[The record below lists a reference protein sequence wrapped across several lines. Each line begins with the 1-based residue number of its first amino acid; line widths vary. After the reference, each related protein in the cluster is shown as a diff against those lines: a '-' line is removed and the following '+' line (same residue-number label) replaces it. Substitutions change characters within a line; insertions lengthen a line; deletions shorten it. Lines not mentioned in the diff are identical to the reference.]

1 MDIMNI
7 LFANAMLILTLLIL
21 IVSIIM
27 GAIRG
32 FIKTFF
38 SAFAV
43 IVALIIA
50 VQTGPYVG
58 KVIQHTPIYSGIA
71 GHIEENMNTQTE
83 FMSEKVS
90 DQIDT
95 IAGYPI
101 PEFIKETL
109 IENNNSQMYEAL
121 GVYDFNAYVAAY
133 MACLV
138 INAVSFLVVFL
149 LAFVIIKMI
158 EGALNLVSKLPVLR
172 SINKAG
178 GIVCGVVHGLI
189 RIWLIGV
196 FVMAFAWTSIGQWAS
211 VQINGNPI
219 LSLLY
224 NHNLI
229 VSALT
234 NMSKMLF

>member
-1 MDIMNI
+1 MDILI
-7 LFANAMLILTLLIL
+7 ANAMLILTLLIL
-21 IVSIIM
+21 IVSVIM
-27 GAIRG
+27 GAVRG

-43 IVALIIA
+43 LIALIIA
-50 VQTGPYVG
+50 IQAGPYVG
-58 KVIQHTPIYSGIA
+58 KVIQHTPIYSGIS
-71 GHIEENMNTQTE
+71 GQIEEKMNIQTE
-83 FMSEKVS
+83 LMNEKVS

-109 IENNNSQMYEAL
+109 IENNNSQMYEVL

-138 INAVSFLVVFL
+138 INAVSFLIVFL
-149 LAFVIIKMI
+149 LAFVVIKMI
-158 EGALNLVSKLPVLR
+158 EGALNLVSKLPVLH

-178 GIVCGVVHGLI
+178 GIICGVVHGFI
-189 RIWLIGV
+189 RIWLMGV
-196 FVMAFAWTSIGQWAS
+196 FIMAFAWTGIGQWAS

-219 LSLLY
+219 LSLIY

>member
-1 MDIMNI
+1 MDILI
-7 LFANAMLILTLLIL
+7 ANAMLILTLLIL
-21 IVSIIM
+21 IISVIM
-27 GAIRG
+27 GAVRG

-43 IVALIIA
+43 LVALVIA
-50 VQTGPYVG
+50 VQAGPYVG
-58 KVIQHTPIYSGIA
+58 KVIQHTPVYSGIA
-71 GHIEENMNTQTE
+71 GQIEQNMNEQTNE
-83 FMSEKVS
+83 MGEKVS

-95 IAGYPI
+95 ITEYKI
-101 PEFIKETL
+101 PGFIKEAL

-138 INAVSFLVVFL
+138 INAVSFLLVFL
-149 LAFVIIKMI
+149 TAYIIIKII
-158 EGALNLVSKLPVLR
+158 EGALNLISKLPVLH

-178 GIVCGVVHGLI
+178 GIICGVVHGFI
-189 RIWLIGV
+189 RIWMIGV
-196 FVMAFAWTSIGQWAS
+196 FIMAFAWTGIGQWAS
-211 VQINGNPI
+211 VQINDNPI
-219 LSLLY
+219 LSLVY

-234 NMSKMLF
+234 NMSKLLF

>member
-1 MDIMNI
+1 MDILI
-7 LFANAMLILTLLIL
+7 GNAMLILTLIILIL
-21 IVSIIM
+21 SSIL
-27 GAIRG
+27 GAFRG
-32 FIKTFF
+32 FIQTFF
-38 SAFAV
+38 AAFAV
-43 IVALIIA
+43 IIALIIA

-58 KVIQHTPIYSGIA
+58 KVIQHTPVYSAIA
-71 GHIEENMNTQTE
+71 NQIEENMDAQT
-83 FMSEKVS
+83 MVMGEKVS
-90 DQIDT
+90 DQIDA
-95 IAGYPI
+95 IEEYKI
-101 PEFIKETL
+101 PGFIKEAL
-109 IENNNSQMYEAL
+109 IENNNSQMYEVL
-121 GVYDFNAYVAAY
+121 GVYDFNEYVASY

-138 INAVSFLVVFL
+138 INAVSFLCVFL
-149 LAFVIIKMI
+149 LAFIIIKII
-158 EGALNLVSKLPVLR
+158 EGALNLISKLPVLH

-196 FVMAFAWTSIGQWAS
+196 LIMAFAWTVPGQWAS
-211 VQINGNPI
+211 SQINENPI